1 MLDRPSPTTHGLV
14 FSLAMRTS
22 SSRTTIE
29 QSLPRAMR
37 CTSSFFDAA
46 KTSRAAA

>member
-1 MLDRPSPTTHGLV
+1 MLERPSPSTYGRV
-14 FSLAMRTS
+14 FSLAIRIS
-22 SSRTTIE
+22 PSRTTIE

-37 CTSSFFDAA
+37 CTSSFLEAA